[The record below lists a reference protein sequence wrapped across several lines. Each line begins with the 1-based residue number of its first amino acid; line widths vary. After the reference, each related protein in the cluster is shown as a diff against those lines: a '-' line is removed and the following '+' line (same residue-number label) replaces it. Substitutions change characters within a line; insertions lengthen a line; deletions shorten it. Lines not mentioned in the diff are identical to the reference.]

1 MILAANWKMNK
12 TAREAAEFVAAYAAG
27 QAEWVV
33 PTVILPP
40 LTALPAVAMACYQTG
55 FPRQRLAYGAQNFYF
70 EVSGAFTGEVSA
82 DMLLEHGCR
91 YVLCGHSER
100 RHVFGESDALIGK
113 KVARAIEKDLIPIF
127 CVGETLAER
136 QGGTL
141 KTVLTRQVKE
151 GLAGV
156 SAENLAKVVVAYEPV
171 WAIGT
176 GVVATTEQAEEAH
189 GFVRDCLVSA
199 FGQSAGRVPVLYG
212 GSVTP
217 DNVFS
222 LVSRHGIDGA
232 LVGGASLKV
241 DSLLALH
248 DACVKAAKEKESA
261 TD

>member
-12 TAREAAEFVAAYAAG
+12 TAREAAEFVRVYAEG

-40 LTALPAVAMACYQTG
+40 FTAIPAVAQACYQTG

-70 EVSGAFTGEVSA
+70 EISGAFTGEVSA
-82 DMLLEHGCR
+82 DMLVEHGCR

-100 RHVFGESDALIGK
+100 RHVFGETDVLIGK

-127 CVGETLAER
+127 CIGETLAER
-136 QGGTL
+136 QGGNL
-141 KTVLTRQVKE
+141 QTVLTQQVKE
-151 GLAGV
+151 GLAKV
-156 SAENLAKVVVAYEPV
+156 SVENLSKVVVAYEPV

-176 GVVATTEQAEEAH
+176 GVVATPEQAEEAH
-189 GFVRDCLVSA
+189 GFVRQCLVSA
-199 FGQSAGRVPVLYG
+199 FGQAAARVPILYG

-217 DNVFS
+217 ENVS
-222 LVSRHGIDGA
+222 NLVSRPGIDGA

-248 DACVKAAKEKESA
+248 VACVEAAKEKEGKA
-261 TD
+261 A

>member
-1 MILAANWKMNK
+1 MNK
-12 TAREAAEFVAAYAAG
+12 TAKEASEFVAAYAAG

-33 PTVILPP
+33 PTIILPP
-40 LTALPAVAMACYQTG
+40 FTALPAVASACLQTG

-113 KVARAIEKDLIPIF
+113 KVARAIEKDLLPIF
-127 CVGETLAER
+127 CIGETLAER
-136 QGGTL
+136 QGGIL
-141 KTVLTRQVKE
+141 KTVLTRQITE
-151 GLAGV
+151 GLANV
-156 SAENLAKVVVAYEPV
+156 SADKFSKVIVAYEPV

-176 GVVATTEQAEEAH
+176 GVVATVEQAEEAH
-189 GFVRDCLVSA
+189 GYVRECLVSA
-199 FGQSAGRVPVLYG
+199 FGQAAGRVPVLYG

-222 LVSRHGIDGA
+222 LVSRPGIDGA

-241 DSLLALH
+241 ENLLALH
-248 DACVKAAKEKESA
+248 TACVKAAKQKDVSPA
-261 TD
+261 

>member
-12 TAREAAEFVAAYAAG
+12 TAREAAEFIRAYAEG

-40 LTALPAVAMACYQTG
+40 FTAIPAVAEACLETG

-100 RHVFGESDALIGK
+100 RHVFGESDELIGR
-113 KVARAIEKDLIPIF
+113 KVARAIEKDIIPIF
-127 CVGETLAER
+127 CIGETLAER

-141 KTVLTRQVKE
+141 QAVLTRQIE
-151 GLAGV
+151 LGLANV
-156 SAENLAKVVVAYEPV
+156 PADKLCRVVVAYEPV

-176 GVVATTEQAEEAH
+176 GIVATPDQADEAH
-189 GFVRDCLVSA
+189 GFVRECLKKA
-199 FGQSAGRVPVLYG
+199 FGESAAKVPILYG

-217 DNVFS
+217 DNVHT
-222 LVSRHGIDGA
+222 LVSRPNIDGA

-248 DACVKAAKEKESA
+248 AACVKAAKEKEA
-261 TD
+261 ANV